1 MAPVSAEPEERNHVT
16 QTLACGSC
24 RGFACRGRV
33 GADVRLCL
41 GRSWLARWLAW
52 RRLGRSPLFRRR
64 PGLLWL
70 RLRRL
75 LCATIGP
82 DAVGSPLAPGESLL
96 LTANRRSVTS
106 KAPAPCHARGF
117 FFEFNRGNPPQHS
130 LNFYY
135 KCINQPAR

>member
-1 MAPVSAEPEERNHVT
+1 MAPISAEPEETNHVT
-16 QTLACGSC
+16 QTLAGCSC
-24 RGFACRGRV
+24 RGFACSGRV
-33 GADVRLCL
+33 GADLRLCL

-52 RRLGRSPLFRRR
+52 RRRGRSPLLRRW

-96 LTANRRSVTS
+96 LTANRQSVTS
-106 KAPAPCHARGF
+106 KAPALSLPGLFCR
-117 FFEFNRGNPPQHS
+117 FNQWNPPPGS

-135 KCINQPAR
+135 KCMQSAGEV